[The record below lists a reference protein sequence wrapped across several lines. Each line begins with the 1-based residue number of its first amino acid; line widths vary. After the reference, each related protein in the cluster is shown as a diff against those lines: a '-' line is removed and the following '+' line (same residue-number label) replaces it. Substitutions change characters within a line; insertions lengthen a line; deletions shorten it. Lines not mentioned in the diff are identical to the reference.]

1 VQKLKFKEELL
12 MEQLTIDNILAF
24 CAELRQQ
31 GMTMEEIKALPI
43 YLGND
48 DELNGIH
55 CGWYTNLVDIDN
67 EEDEDLIELINEDR
81 HNIELKG
88 KAILIS

>member
-1 VQKLKFKEELL
+1 
-12 MEQLTIDNILAF
+12 MQLTMNHILAF
-24 CAELRQQ
+24 CAELRQK

-55 CGWYTNLVDIDN
+55 CGWYTNLVDITN
-67 EEDEDLIELINEDR
+67 PEDADLVELINEDR
-81 HNIELKG
+81 CNIELKG

>member
-1 VQKLKFKEELL
+1 MQLKMGDIF
-12 MEQLTIDNILAF
+12 AF
-24 CAELRQQ
+24 CAELRAQ
-31 GMTMEEIKALPI
+31 GVTMEEIKALPI

-55 CGWYTNLVDIDN
+55 CGWYTNLVDIN
-67 EEDEDLIELINEDR
+67 NPEDADLVELINEDR
-81 HNIELKG
+81 CNIELKG

>member
-1 VQKLKFKEELL
+1 
-12 MEQLTIDNILAF
+12 MGQLTLGQLLDFVAQ
-24 CAELRQQ
+24 LRRE
-31 GMTMEEIKALPI
+31 GMTLEEFRALPI

-55 CGWYTNLVDIDN
+55 CEWYTNLMDVN
-67 EEDEDLIELINEDR
+67 NPEDADLVELINEDR
-81 HNIELKG
+81 CNIELKG

>member
-1 VQKLKFKEELL
+1 MQLKMGDIF
-12 MEQLTIDNILAF
+12 AF
-24 CAELRQQ
+24 CAELRAQ

-55 CGWYTNLVDIDN
+55 TAWYTNLVDPSN
-67 EEDEDLIELINEDR
+67 PEDADFVELINEDR
-81 HNIELKG
+81 CNIEIEG
-88 KAILIS
+88 KAMLIS

>member
-1 VQKLKFKEELL
+1 
-12 MEQLTIDNILAF
+12 MNQLTMENILAF
-24 CAELRQQ
+24 CAELRKQ

-43 YLGND
+43 YLGDD

-55 CGWYTNLVDIDN
+55 CGWYTNLVDANDT
-67 EEDEDLIELINEDR
+67 EDEDNVYAVELINER
-81 HNIELKG
+81 RGNIELKG

>member
-1 VQKLKFKEELL
+1 
-12 MEQLTIDNILAF
+12 MDNILAF
-24 CAELRQQ
+24 CAELREQ

-43 YLGND
+43 YLGDD

-55 CGWYTNLVDIDN
+55 CGWYTNLVDANDT
-67 EEDEDLIELINEDR
+67 EDEDNVYTVKLINER
-81 HNIELKG
+81 RGNIELKG

>member
-1 VQKLKFKEELL
+1 
-12 MEQLTIDNILAF
+12 MQLTMDNILAF
-24 CAELRQQ
+24 CAELRKQ
-31 GMTMEEIKALPI
+31 GMTMEEIRALPI

-55 CGWYTNLVDIDN
+55 CGWYTNLVDITN
-67 EEDEDLIELINEDR
+67 PEDADLVELINEDR
-81 HNIELKG
+81 CNIELKG

>member
-1 VQKLKFKEELL
+1 
-12 MEQLTIDNILAF
+12 MQLTMNHILAF
-24 CAELRQQ
+24 CAELRKQ
-31 GMTMEEIKALPI
+31 GMTMEEIKELPI

-55 CGWYTNLVDIDN
+55 CGWYTNLVDIN
-67 EEDEDLIELINEDR
+67 NPEDADLVELINEDR
-81 HNIELKG
+81 CNIELKG

>member
-1 VQKLKFKEELL
+1 
-12 MEQLTIDNILAF
+12 MEQLTMNHILAF
-24 CAELRQQ
+24 CAELRKQ

-55 CGWYTNLVDIDN
+55 TAWYTNFMDVN
-67 EEDEDLIELINEDR
+67 NPEDADLIELINEDR

>member
-1 VQKLKFKEELL
+1 
-12 MEQLTIDNILAF
+12 MNQLTVNDILAF
-24 CAELRQQ
+24 IKELKDQ
-31 GMTMEEIKALPI
+31 GMPLEEIRKLPI

-55 CGWYTNLVDIDN
+55 CGWYTNLVDADDT
-67 EEDEDLIELINEDR
+67 EDKNNMGFVELINDNWGNHKLET
-81 HNIELKG
+81 G

>member
-1 VQKLKFKEELL
+1 
-12 MEQLTIDNILAF
+12 MQLTMNNILAF
-24 CAELRQQ
+24 CAELRVK
-31 GMTMEEIKALPI
+31 GMTMEEIKELPI

-55 CGWYTNLVDIDN
+55 CGWYTNLVDIN
-67 EEDEDLIELINEDR
+67 NPEDADLVELINEDR

>member
-1 VQKLKFKEELL
+1 
-12 MEQLTIDNILAF
+12 MQLTMNHILAF
-24 CAELRQQ
+24 CAELRAK

-55 CGWYTNLVDIDN
+55 CGWYTNLVDINN
-67 EEDEDLIELINEDR
+67 EEDADLVELINEDR
-81 HNIELKG
+81 CNIELKG

>member
-1 VQKLKFKEELL
+1 MQLK
-12 MEQLTIDNILAF
+12 MENILAF
-24 CAELRQQ
+24 CAELRAQ
-31 GMTMEEIKALPI
+31 GMTMEEIKELPI

-55 CGWYTNLVDIDN
+55 CGWYTNLIDTN
-67 EEDEDLIELINEDR
+67 NPEDADLVEMINEDR
-81 HNIELKG
+81 CNIEIKG

>member
-1 VQKLKFKEELL
+1 
-12 MEQLTIDNILAF
+12 MEQLTVRDILVF
-24 CAELRQQ
+24 LNELKHQ

-43 YLGND
+43 YLGDD

-55 CGWYTNLVDIDN
+55 CGWYTNLVDTDN
-67 EEDEDLIELINEDR
+67 TEDKCLIELINENWGN
-81 HNIELKG
+81 HKLEKG

>member
-1 VQKLKFKEELL
+1 
-12 MEQLTIDNILAF
+12 MNHILAF
-24 CAELRQQ
+24 CAELRTQ
-31 GMTMEEIKALPI
+31 GMTMEEIKELPI

-55 CGWYTNLVDIDN
+55 CGWYTNLVDINN
-67 EEDEDLIELINEDR
+67 EKDADLVEMINEDR
-81 HNIELKG
+81 CNIKIEG

>member
-1 VQKLKFKEELL
+1 
-12 MEQLTIDNILAF
+12 MQLTMNHILAF
-24 CAELRQQ
+24 CAELRQK
-31 GMTMEEIKALPI
+31 GMAMEEIKELPI

-55 CGWYTNLVDIDN
+55 CGWYTNLVDINN
-67 EEDEDLIELINEDR
+67 EEDTDLVELINEDR
-81 HNIELKG
+81 CNIELKG